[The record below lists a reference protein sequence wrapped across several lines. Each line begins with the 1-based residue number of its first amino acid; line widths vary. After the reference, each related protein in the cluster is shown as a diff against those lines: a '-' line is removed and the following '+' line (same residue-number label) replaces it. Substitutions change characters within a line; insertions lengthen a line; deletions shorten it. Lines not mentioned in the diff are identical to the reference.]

1 MLLNGAGALLVS
13 DFPPTVRRGDA
24 HRSAVLSLAGKANGY
39 HTEISTPGCLGKCR
53 LEFDKEREEFM
64 LYLVEA
70 HPTVERAKVVDAG
83 EGPGPV
89 IAKIVERFRP
99 QAIYG
104 NPSRRQVF
112 MVVDLDTP
120 AKMAELMYVLAWF
133 VDVEPT
139 FTPLMSPEIYG
150 EAIAK
155 AKQII
160 TPPKSA
166 S

>member
-1 MLLNGAGALLVS
+1 
-13 DFPPTVRRGDA
+13 
-24 HRSAVLSLAGKANGY
+24 
-39 HTEISTPGCLGKCR
+39 
-53 LEFDKEREEFM
+53 M

-70 HPTVERAKVVDAG
+70 HPSIEKGNIVDSG

-89 IAKIVERFRP
+89 VAKIVERFRP

-133 VDVEPT
+133 VDTEPT
-139 FTPLMSPEIYG
+139 FTPLMPPEVYG
-150 EAIAK
+150 EAIAN
-155 AKQII
+155 AKKII
-160 TPPKSA
+160 QPHK
-166 S
+166 

>member
-1 MLLNGAGALLVS
+1 
-13 DFPPTVRRGDA
+13 
-24 HRSAVLSLAGKANGY
+24 
-39 HTEISTPGCLGKCR
+39 
-53 LEFDKEREEFM
+53 M

-70 HPTVERAKVVDAG
+70 HPSIEKGNVVDAG

-99 QAIYG
+99 Q
-104 NPSRRQVF
+104 V
-112 MVVDLDTP
+112 
-120 AKMAELMYVLAWF
+120 
-133 VDVEPT
+133 
-139 FTPLMSPEIYG
+139 G

-160 TPPKSA
+160 TPQKSA

>member
-1 MLLNGAGALLVS
+1 
-13 DFPPTVRRGDA
+13 
-24 HRSAVLSLAGKANGY
+24 
-39 HTEISTPGCLGKCR
+39 
-53 LEFDKEREEFM
+53 M

-70 HPTVERAKVVDAG
+70 HPTAEKGNVVDAG

-120 AKMAELMYVLAWF
+120 AKMAELMYVLAWWLKT
-133 VDVEPT
+133 EPV
-139 FTPLMSPEIYG
+139 FTPIMAPETYG
-150 EAIAK
+150 EAIAN
-155 AKQII
+155 AKKILSPQ
-160 TPPKSA
+160 PE
-166 S
+166 

>member
-1 MLLNGAGALLVS
+1 
-13 DFPPTVRRGDA
+13 
-24 HRSAVLSLAGKANGY
+24 
-39 HTEISTPGCLGKCR
+39 
-53 LEFDKEREEFM
+53 M

-70 HPTVERAKVVDAG
+70 HPSVERANVVDAG

-99 QAIYG
+99 KAIYG

-112 MVVDLDTP
+112 MVVELDTP

-139 FTPLMSPEIYG
+139 FTPLMSAEIYG
-150 EAIAK
+150 EAIAN
-155 AKQII
+155 AKKII
-160 TPPKSA
+160 KPHKIGPPGGTETPFVRSA
-166 S
+166 FGLGGMGIPVFLSRKRKPPANPRVGANVGLSSFSGVGRP

>member
-1 MLLNGAGALLVS
+1 
-13 DFPPTVRRGDA
+13 
-24 HRSAVLSLAGKANGY
+24 
-39 HTEISTPGCLGKCR
+39 
-53 LEFDKEREEFM
+53 M

-70 HPTVERAKVVDAG
+70 HPTVERANVVDSEG
-83 EGPGPV
+83 GPGPV
-89 IAKIVERFRP
+89 FAKIAERFRP

-104 NPSRRQVF
+104 NPSRRQIF

-133 VDVEPT
+133 IDVEPT

-150 EAIAK
+150 EAIAN
-155 AKQII
+155 AKKII
-160 TPPKSA
+160 TPQKQSA

>member
-1 MLLNGAGALLVS
+1 MLIFEQEG
-13 DFPPTVRRGDA
+13 
-24 HRSAVLSLAGKANGY
+24 
-39 HTEISTPGCLGKCR
+39 
-53 LEFDKEREEFM
+53 FM

-70 HPTVERAKVVDAG
+70 HPSIEKGNAVDSG

-89 IAKIVERFRP
+89 VAKIVERFRP

-133 VDVEPT
+133 VDTEPT

-150 EAIAK
+150 EAIAN
-155 AKQII
+155 AKKII
-160 TPPKSA
+160 QPHK
-166 S
+166 